1 MIEARPHAAH
11 WGAFDAV
18 VQDGRIVDVRPFA
31 RDSTPSP
38 IMRGTADAVHAANRI
53 DRPYV
58 RKGWLSGD
66 RSGGTLRGS
75 EPFVP
80 MDWDT
85 AVTLVAQELARV
97 RQAYGAAS
105 VFGGSYG
112 WASAGRFHHAKT
124 QMQR

>member
-1 MIEARPHAAH
+1 MGLISR
-11 WGAFDAV
+11 
-18 VQDGRIVDVRPFA
+18 
-31 RDSTPSP
+31 
-38 IMRGTADAVHAANRI
+38 MRHCAPAI
-53 DRPYV
+53 SFLP
-58 RKGWLSGD
+58 GD
-66 RSGGTLRGS
+66 RRIGKAPGGTLRGS

-112 WASAGRFHHAKT
+112 WASAGRFQTGRRPK
-124 QMQR
+124 QRCGG